1 MRSDRKPANSEQN
14 DSHNHIMSPAE
25 LKTLRESLGLTLN
38 WVAEQ
43 AGVYVRTA
51 QYWESGRQ
59 APPADVVEMLQRL
72 DAQIDRVVIET
83 LDTYADVAETHGE
96 PENIEL
102 YRYRKNEQL
111 WSDKPDMM
119 PLPVTYHAAMLHR
132 ASKALRN
139 IGLTVSIVY
148 K

>member
-1 MRSDRKPANSEQN
+1 MN
-14 DSHNHIMSPAE
+14 PAE
-25 LKTLRESLGLTLN
+25 FKTLREALGLTLN

-43 AGVYVRTA
+43 AGVGIRTC
-51 QYWESGRQ
+51 QYWESGRSD
-59 APPADVVEMLQRL
+59 PPADVVEMLQRL

-102 YRYRKNEQL
+102 YRYRENIDL
-111 WSDKPDMM
+111 WNSKPEMR
-119 PLPVTYHAAMLHR
+119 PLPVTYHAAMLFR
-132 ASKALRN
+132 IAKALRN
-139 IGLTVSIVY
+139 IGLTVSITY